1 MINVNYAAQAS
12 APIPVA
18 AALPQIWID
27 SLMSNRWNFRRAALL
42 YALANM
48 DGPVLLAAYRLANQY
63 RIVMDRTEND
73 LLDRIAMKLNGH
85 PVGLGAAIGAAFAS
99 NDLLNRGYLYAVQTG
114 ALAPHTVPVPTY
126 AINHQIVP
134 RQWPGNPGCGCGGG
148 VRPCGCGCGCDG
160 TPRRRVGLGFADMDA
175 LEKEMQSDLS
185 NWGGGGGGS
194 GKFEGEEGG
203 SSTPSDPWGSGDF
216 GSGGT
221 TTGTEG
227 AGAGS
232 DPWGSEGGW
241 GGDTPRG
248 GASDPSD
255 PFGSWGGSTP
265 STPKKPPAQT
275 PGAKNWW
282 DAIPAITKAATETAT
297 RAFCLANPQ
306 NAACGTIPQN
316 SPQWIAYCRTN
327 PGYPPCAQLLQQ
339 ANIPPAV
346 PGAGLPPAAAASEVP
361 GWVWGVGA
369 IALIALALMLL

>member
-1 MINVNYAAQAS
+1 MINVNYAVQAS
-12 APIPVA
+12 VPIP
-18 AALPQIWID
+18 ALPQIWID
-27 SLMSNRWNFRRAALL
+27 SLMSNRWNYRRAALL
-42 YALANM
+42 FALANM
-48 DGPVLLAAYRLANQY
+48 DGPSLLAAYRLANQY

-73 LLDRIAMKLNGH
+73 LLDRVAMKLSGH
-85 PVGLGAAIGAAFAS
+85 PVGLGAALGAAFAS

-114 ALAPHTVPVPTY
+114 ALAPHTMPVPTY

-134 RQWPGNPGCGCGGG
+134 RQWPGQPKCRCGG
-148 VRPCGCGCGCDG
+148 VCGCGCGCDG
-160 TPRRRVGLGFADMDA
+160 KPRRRVGLGFSDMAA
-175 LEKEMQSDLS
+175 LEKEMESDLS
-185 NWGGGGGGS
+185 NWGGGGA

-203 SSTPSDPWGSGDF
+203 AGTPSEKNGSSGWGPD
-216 GSGGT
+216 
-221 TTGTEG
+221 
-227 AGAGS
+227 
-232 DPWGSEGGW
+232 GGW
-241 GGDTPRG
+241 GGDTPRGGASKTSDPFEDSGWGGGESERG

-282 DAIPAITKAATETAT
+282 DAIPAITKAATDTAT

-327 PGYPPCAQLLQQ
+327 PSYPPCAQLLQQ
-339 ANIPPAV
+339 AGIPPTP
-346 PGAGLPPAAAASEVP
+346 PGAGLPPAAASQEVP